1 MSESTDSLTAASAER
16 TLADFGRFASL
27 LDAAI
32 EPARD
37 ELVATAESATELQV
51 DRGLVL
57 AGAVKNLPWES
68 DARLIEPLIELAPS
82 QRIGQIAFVD
92 RSAHHRPL
100 YRPLTL
106 YAWLSAYRI
115 RFETLPQH
123 EFGRWDE
130 ALRLWCDLLEAEL
143 ESIALSESGNPAARG
158 ASAAES
164 AWTAL
169 ALHTAGKIFVRD
181 AWIDLAG
188 DLFGRL
194 ARGQRGDGAFLVAT
208 ASDNPE
214 TAWFHELALLH
225 ASASYAVQSEDR
237 TVARAVARSANY
249 LFNEVQPDHAT
260 EHPWG
265 LFGFI
270 WAGPRTHPM
279 ADHQLHAARLRSPL
293 DAVSLILLSDALY
306 CLRLFL

>member
-1 MSESTDSLTAASAER
+1 
-16 TLADFGRFASL
+16 
-27 LDAAI
+27 
-32 EPARD
+32 
-37 ELVATAESATELQV
+37 VQV
-51 DRGLVL
+51 DRGAVL
-57 AGAVKNLPWES
+57 ARAVKNLPWEP
-68 DARLIEPLIELAPS
+68 DARHIERLIELAPS
-82 QRIGQIAFVD
+82 HRIGQIAFID
-92 RSAHHRPL
+92 RSGHHRPL

-143 ESIALSESGNPAARG
+143 ESIALSESGNPASRG

-169 ALHTAGKIFVRD
+169 ALHTAGKVFVRD

-194 ARGQRGDGAFLVAT
+194 ARGQRGDGAFLIAKP
-208 ASDNPE
+208 SDNPE

-225 ASASYAVQSEDR
+225 ASASYAVQAEDR
-237 TVARAVARSANY
+237 TVARAVVRSANY

-260 EHPWG
+260 EHPCG
-265 LFGFI
+265 LFAFI
-270 WAGPRTHPM
+270 WSGPGTYLM
-279 ADHQLHAARLRSPL
+279 ADQQLHAARLRSPL